1 MAKDDI
7 KLSVEEMEKAGVN
20 FGHKASKLHP
30 KMKQYVSGIKNNVQL
45 FDLEKTAKEL
55 TKALT
60 FISKIVSERPEGYP
74 SIIFV
79 GTKIQLKAIIKD
91 AAETCGVPCVTERW
105 LGGTF
110 TNFETIQKRVT
121 YFKDLEK
128 KKETG
133 ELEKYTK
140 KERLNFDKEI
150 ASLKV
155 KFEGIR
161 NMSKLPEAVF
171 IFGLDKDMTCALEAK
186 RKGIKI
192 ISIVDTNVNPDIVD
206 YPIPAND
213 DAISSVRYIIDK
225 VKETIINSKTASK

>member
-1 MAKDDI
+1 MPKEDI
-7 KLSVEEMEKAGVN
+7 KIDVEKMEKAGVN
-20 FGHKASKLHP
+20 FGHKISKLHP
-30 KMKQYVSGIKNNVQL
+30 KMKEYVSGIKNGVHL

-60 FISKIVSERPEGYP
+60 FISKIVSEGKT
-74 SIIFV
+74 IIFV
-79 GTKIQLKAIIKD
+79 GTKIQLKAVIQ
-91 AAETCGVPCVTERW
+91 AAAVECEIPYVTERW

-110 TNFETIQKRVT
+110 TNFETIQKRVN
-121 YFKDLEK
+121 YFKDLERK
-128 KKETG
+128 REGG

-150 ASLKV
+150 IKLKV
-155 KFEGIR
+155 KFDGIR

-171 IFGLDKDMTCALEAK
+171 IFGLDKDITCAREAK
-186 RKGIKI
+186 RKGVKI

-213 DAISSVRYIIDK
+213 DSISAVGYMLEQIKDAIISSK
-225 VKETIINSKTASK
+225 KTVKA